1 MEIKTILNLFFA
13 GKVPSYATSMDVVL
27 LITKDLRKQ
36 LQVKTECCR
45 GAEFADDIFVEFFGS
60 GVSELSIADRTAIAN
75 LCAEYGAKT
84 GYFPVD
90 EQTLDYLTQT
100 GREQHSIQIM
110 KSYLQKSALFRSV
123 QDADDNVGYD
133 KIIEIFLPDI
143 VVTISGPCKPKDKVE
158 LGDVAKDFQSKFGPS
173 LGILNLNIDGQV
185 HTVQNGSVLL
195 TSIASCSNSSNP
207 SVMLT
212 AGLLAKKAVEA
223 GLSVPKYVKRSL
235 SPGAGVVTSYLQDS
249 GVMPYLHMLG
259 FEVMG
264 YGCSSCVENSAT
276 QPLIPPDAL
285 VCCGVLS
292 GNRNFEGRIL
302 PEIKANY
309 LASPPL
315 VIAYALAGRIDID
328 LQHEPIGQDDQDK
341 PVYLRDIW
349 PSRSEVQEVEKN
361 LVIPSVFKLVSN
373 RLRFGNK
380 EWSNLN
386 VPAQGSCQ
394 ELFQWSP
401 ESTFI
406 RPPSYLKEMMVDN
419 TKTTELKK
427 MRCLLK
433 LEDDVTCDLI
443 SPAGSIVRSSAAGE
457 YLLGQGLVP
466 RQFQSFGARRGNSEV
481 ISFRIWLFFS

>member
-1 MEIKTILNLFFA
+1 
-13 GKVPSYATSMDVVL
+13 MDVVL

-36 LQVKTECCR
+36 LQIKE
-45 GAEFADDIFVEFFGS
+45 ASSENADRDIFVEFFGS
-60 GVSELSIADRTAIAN
+60 GVSELSIADRIAIAN
-75 LCAEYGAKT
+75 LCGEYGAKT

-90 EQTLDYLTQT
+90 DQTLEYLAQT

-110 KSYLQKSALFRSV
+110 KAYLQKSALFRSSASQQRDEDSV
-123 QDADDNVGYD
+123 KYKQT
-133 KIIEIFLPDI
+133 IEIFLPDI
-143 VVTISGPCKPKDKVE
+143 VVTISGPFKPKDKVE
-158 LGDVAKDFQSKFGPS
+158 LEDVAKDFHSKFGPS
-173 LGILNLNIDGQV
+173 LGVLNLDIDGQL
-185 HTVQNGSVLL
+185 HSVQNGSVLL

-212 AGLLAKKAVEA
+212 AGLLAKKAVEV

-235 SPGAGVVTSYLQDS
+235 SPGSGVVTSYLQDS

-259 FEVMG
+259 FEIMG
-264 YGCSSCVENSAT
+264 YGCSRCVENST
-276 QPLIPPDAL
+276 VQPLIPPNAL

-328 LQHEPIGQDDQDK
+328 LQNDPIGRDDKDK
-341 PVYLRDIW
+341 PVFLRDIW

-386 VPAQGSCQ
+386 VPAKSSCQ
-394 ELFQWSP
+394 QLFQWSE

-406 RPPSYLKEMMVDN
+406 RSPSYLHEMVTSQN
-419 TKTTELKK
+419 TSELKK
-427 MRCLLK
+427 MRCLVK

-457 YLLGQGLVP
+457 YLLEQGLVP

-481 ISFRIWLFFS
+481 RTVFQH